1 MLKIPLDE
9 SWYELLIED
18 FSKEYFIKLNQFLL
32 KEKNRGYQILPPDLE
47 IFEALNQTPFDN
59 VKVVI
64 IGQDPYHGP
73 MQANGLC
80 FSVND
85 GIPFPPSLRNIFKE
99 LKSDINFITP
109 KSGNLTPWAKQ
120 GVLLLNSTLTVRL
133 NEANSHSKIG
143 WQIFTDKIISEV
155 VSKKENIVFI
165 LWGAYA
171 QSKLSLIDASKH
183 FILQSAH
190 PSPLSASRGFFGCRH
205 FSKTNDYLI
214 SNNIQPIVW
223 QL

>member
-9 SWYELLIED
+9 SWHELLIKD
-18 FSKEYFIKLNQFLL
+18 FSKEYFIKLEQFLIE
-32 KEKNRGYQILPPDLE
+32 EKNRGYQILPPNLE
-47 IFEALNQTPFDN
+47 IFEALNKTPFEK

-73 MQANGLC
+73 MQAHGLC

-85 GIPFPPSLRNIFKE
+85 GISIPPSLRNIFKE
-99 LKSDINFITP
+99 LKSDINFKIP
-109 KSGNLTPWAKQ
+109 KSGNLISWAQQ

-155 VSKKENIVFI
+155 SSKKENIVFI
-165 LWGAYA
+165 LWGAHA
-171 QSKLSLIDASKH
+171 QNKLSLIDKNKH
-183 FILQSAH
+183 LVLQSAH
-190 PSPLSASRGFFGCRH
+190 PSPLSASRGFFGCKH
-205 FSKTNDYLI
+205 FSKTNKYLI
-214 SNNIQPIVW
+214 NKNIEPINW
-223 QL
+223 

>member
-9 SWYELLIED
+9 SWHELLIKD
-18 FSKEYFIKLNQFLL
+18 FSKEYFIKLEQFLIE
-32 KEKNRGYQILPPDLE
+32 EKNRGYQILPPNLE
-47 IFEALNQTPFDN
+47 IFEALNKTPFEK

-73 MQANGLC
+73 MQAHGLC

-85 GIPFPPSLRNIFKE
+85 GISIPPSLRNVFKE
-99 LKSDINFITP
+99 LKSDINFKIP
-109 KSGNLTPWAKQ
+109 KSGNLISWAQQ

-155 VSKKENIVFI
+155 SSKKENIVFI
-165 LWGAYA
+165 LWGAHA
-171 QSKLSLIDASKH
+171 QNKLSLIDKNKH
-183 FILQSAH
+183 LVLQSAH
-190 PSPLSASRGFFGCRH
+190 PSPLSASRGFFGCKH
-205 FSKTNDYLI
+205 FSKTNKYLI
-214 SNNIQPIVW
+214 NKNIEPINW
-223 QL
+223 

>member
-9 SWYELLIED
+9 SWHELLIKD
-18 FSKEYFIKLNQFLL
+18 FSKEYFIKLEQFLIE
-32 KEKNRGYQILPPDLE
+32 EKNRGYQILPPNLE
-47 IFEALNQTPFDN
+47 IFEALNKTPFEK

-73 MQANGLC
+73 MQAHGLC

-85 GIPFPPSLRNIFKE
+85 GISIPPSLRNIFKE
-99 LKSDINFITP
+99 LKSDINFKIP
-109 KSGNLTPWAKQ
+109 KSGNLISWAQQ

-155 VSKKENIVFI
+155 SSKKENIVFI
-165 LWGAYA
+165 LWGAHA
-171 QSKLSLIDASKH
+171 QNKLS
-183 FILQSAH
+183 
-190 PSPLSASRGFFGCRH
+190 
-205 FSKTNDYLI
+205 
-214 SNNIQPIVW
+214 
-223 QL
+223 

>member
-1 MLKIPLDE
+1 MLQIQFDE

-18 FSKEYFIKLNQFLL
+18 FSKEYFIKLDQFLL
-32 KEKNRGYQILPPDLE
+32 EEKNRGYEILPPDLE
-47 IFEALNQTPFDN
+47 IFEALNQTPFDK

-99 LKSDINFITP
+99 LKSDINFNTP
-109 KSGNLTPWAKQ
+109 KSGNLTSWAKQ

-155 VSKKENIVFI
+155 SSKKENIVFI
-165 LWGAYA
+165 LWGAHA
-171 QSKLSLIDASKH
+171 QNKLSLIDKNKH
-183 FILQSAH
+183 LVLQSAH
-190 PSPLSASRGFFGCRH
+190 PSPLSASRGFFGCKH
-205 FSKTNDYLI
+205 FSKTNKYLI
-214 SNNIQPIVW
+214 NKNIEPINW
-223 QL
+223 

>member
-9 SWYELLIED
+9 SWHELLIKD
-18 FSKEYFIKLNQFLL
+18 FSKEYFIKLEQFLIE
-32 KEKNRGYQILPPDLE
+32 EKNRGYQILPPNLE
-47 IFEALNQTPFDN
+47 IFEALNKTPFEK

-73 MQANGLC
+73 MQAHGLC

-85 GIPFPPSLRNIFKE
+85 GISIPPSLRNIFKE
-99 LKSDINFITP
+99 LKSDINFKIP
-109 KSGNLTPWAKQ
+109 KSGNLISWAQQ

-155 VSKKENIVFI
+155 SSKKENIVFI
-165 LWGAYA
+165 LWGAHA
-171 QSKLSLIDASKH
+171 QNKPSLIDKNKH
-183 FILQSAH
+183 LVLQSAH
-190 PSPLSASRGFFGCRH
+190 PSPLSASRGFFGCKH
-205 FSKTNDYLI
+205 FSKTNKYLI
-214 SNNIQPIVW
+214 NKNIEPINW
-223 QL
+223 